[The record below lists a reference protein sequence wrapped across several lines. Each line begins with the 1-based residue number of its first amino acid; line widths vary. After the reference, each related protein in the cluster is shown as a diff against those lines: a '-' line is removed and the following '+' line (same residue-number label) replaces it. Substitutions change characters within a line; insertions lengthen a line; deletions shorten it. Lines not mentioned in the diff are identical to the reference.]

1 METIHKNS
9 QTWDWNT
16 LFRSRNTDNIKRLDC
31 SGESINEIH
40 ISSNNCALLTQ
51 PRRPRIAVIGT
62 RDPSPYG
69 REYTM
74 KIVSMLAQSSLNPV
88 IISGLAMGV
97 DTIAHRSALSN
108 GLQTVAVLP
117 TGIDTIYPLQNRE
130 LAEKIQEDPGS
141 ALLTQFPEK
150 TAPMAINFLARNYVI
165 ATLSD
170 LVIVVESKVKGGAIV
185 TARYASEYNI
195 PVIALPGRVDDLRS
209 QGCNEL
215 IREGIATM
223 CPPETKFIE
232 FIESFIHQ
240 ENDTRLIRVDW
251 DDDGAMMPKEISI
264 PNSILDDD
272 VADYLSDTYDFCV
285 NSWHEI

>member
-9 QTWDWNT
+9 QTQDWNT
-16 LFRSRNTDNIKRLDC
+16 LFRSRNTANIKRLDN

-40 ISSNNCALLTQ
+40 ISSNDCALLTQ
-51 PRRPRIAVIGT
+51 PWRPRIAVIGT

-74 KIVSMLAQSSLNPV
+74 KIVSLLAQSSLNPV

-97 DTIAHRSALSN
+97 GTIAHRSALSN

-117 TGIDTIYPLQNRE
+117 TGIDSVYPLQNKE

-150 TAPMAINFLARNYVI
+150 TVPMAINFLVRNYVI
-165 ATLSD
+165 AALSD

-195 PVIALPGRVDDLRS
+195 PIIAVPGRVDDLRS

-215 IREGIATM
+215 IRERIAAM

-232 FIESFIHQ
+232 FIESFI
-240 ENDTRLIRVDW
+240 R
-251 DDDGAMMPKEISI
+251 
-264 PNSILDDD
+264 
-272 VADYLSDTYDFCV
+272 
-285 NSWHEI
+285 

>member
-9 QTWDWNT
+9 QTKDWNT
-16 LFRSRNTDNIKRLDC
+16 LFRSRDTDNIKRLDC
-31 SGESINEIH
+31 SGEPINEIH
-40 ISSNNCALLTQ
+40 ISSNDCALLTQ

-74 KIVSMLAQSSLNPV
+74 KIISMLAQSSLNPV
-88 IISGLAMGV
+88 IISGLAMGI

-117 TGIDTIYPLQNRE
+117 TGIDSIYPLQNRE
-130 LAEKIQEDPGS
+130 LAEKIQENPGS
-141 ALLTQFPEK
+141 ALLSQFPEK

-195 PVIALPGRVDDLRS
+195 PIIALPGRVDDLRS

-232 FIESFIHQ
+232 FIEHGTFI
-240 ENDTRLIRVDW
+240 R
-251 DDDGAMMPKEISI
+251 
-264 PNSILDDD
+264 
-272 VADYLSDTYDFCV
+272 
-285 NSWHEI
+285 

>member
-1 METIHKNS
+1 MQTIHKNS
-9 QTWDWNT
+9 QTRDWNT
-16 LFRSRNTDNIKRLDC
+16 LFRSRDTDNIKKLDS

-40 ISSNNCALLTQ
+40 ISGNDCALLTQ

-74 KIVSMLAQSSLNPV
+74 KIVSMLAQSPLNPV

-117 TGIDTIYPLQNRE
+117 TGIDSVYPLQNRE

-141 ALLTQFPEK
+141 ALITQFPEK
-150 TAPMAINFLARNYVI
+150 TAPIAINFLARNYVM
-165 ATLSD
+165 AALSD
-170 LVIVVESKVKGGAIV
+170 IIIVVESRVKGGAIV

-195 PVIALPGRVDDLRS
+195 PIIAVPGRIDDLRS

-215 IREGIATM
+215 IRERIATI

-232 FIESFIHQ
+232 FIESFIQ
-240 ENDTRLIRVDW
+240 
-251 DDDGAMMPKEISI
+251 K
-264 PNSILDDD
+264 
-272 VADYLSDTYDFCV
+272 
-285 NSWHEI
+285 

>member
-1 METIHKNS
+1 METINKNS
-9 QTWDWNT
+9 QTRDWNT
-16 LFRSRNTDNIKRLDC
+16 LFRSRDTDNIKRLDC

-74 KIVSMLAQSSLNPV
+74 KIVSMLAQSSLNPI

-150 TAPMAINFLARNYVI
+150 TAPMAINFLARNYVM
-165 ATLSD
+165 AALSD
-170 LVIVVESKVKGGAIV
+170 LVIVVGSKVKGGAIV

-195 PVIALPGRVDDLRS
+195 PIIALPGRVDDLRS
-209 QGCNEL
+209 QGCNDL

-223 CPPETKFIE
+223 SHPETKFIE

-240 ENDTRLIRVDW
+240 ESDTRLIRVDW

-272 VADYLSDTYDFCV
+272 VADYLSDTYGFCV